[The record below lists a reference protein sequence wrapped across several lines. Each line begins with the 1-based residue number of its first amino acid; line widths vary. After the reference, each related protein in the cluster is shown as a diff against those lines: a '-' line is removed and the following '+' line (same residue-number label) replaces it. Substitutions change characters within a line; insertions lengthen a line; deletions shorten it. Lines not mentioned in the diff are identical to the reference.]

1 MSYRE
6 KALRLHKE
14 LRGKIE
20 VISKKKVE
28 NREDLSTVYTPG
40 VAYPCLEIE
49 KDPELA
55 YRYTA
60 KGNLVAVVTDGSAV
74 LGLGNIGALA
84 GMPVMEGKCVLFK
97 EFGGV
102 DAFPIMLSTQD
113 PDEIVE
119 TVVRIA
125 PGFGGINLEDISAP
139 RCFYIEREIQ
149 KRVDIPIFHDDQ
161 HGTAIVTLAGLINA
175 LKIVRKKMEEIK
187 VVINGA
193 GSAGIAITKILLSS
207 GVKDIVLVDR
217 RGIIYKGREGLNEAK
232 EEIAKITNPKHL
244 KGGLKDATVGR
255 DVFIGVSTK
264 DVLTPEMVKTMAPD
278 LIIFA
283 MANPDPEIRPEL
295 AKEAG
300 ARIVATGRS
309 DYPNQINNV
318 LAFPGVFRG
327 ALDVGATCINEEMKK
342 AAAYAIANIIPEDEL
357 REDYIIPNPFNKEI
371 ARRVAKEVKEA
382 AIKTKVIRKTKR

>member
-1 MSYRE
+1 MSYKE
-6 KALRLHKE
+6 KALKLHEE
-14 LRGKIE
+14 LRGKLEI
-20 VISKKKVE
+20 ISKKKVE
-28 NREDLSTVYTPG
+28 NKEDLSTVYTPG

-55 YRYTA
+55 YRYTG

-175 LKIVRKKMEEIK
+175 LKIVGKKMGDIK
-187 VVINGA
+187 VVVNGA

-207 GVKDIVLVDR
+207 GVVDIVVVDR
-217 RGIIYKGREGLNEAK
+217 KGIIYKGREGLNEAK
-232 EEIAKITNPKHL
+232 EEIASLTNKGRL
-244 KGGLKDATVGR
+244 TGGLKEAVAGR

-264 DVLTPEMVKTMAPD
+264 DVLTQDMVKTMAQDP
-278 LIIFA
+278 IIFA
-283 MANPDPEIRPEL
+283 MANPDPEIKPEL

-300 ARIVATGRS
+300 ARIIATGRS

-327 ALDVGATCINEEMKK
+327 ALDAGATRINEEMKK
-342 AAAYAIANIIPEDEL
+342 EAAYAISSIIPDKEL
-357 REDYIIPNPFNKEI
+357 REDYIIPDPFNKEVVKE
-371 ARRVAKEVKEA
+371 VAKAVKDA
-382 AIKTKVIRKTKR
+382 AIRTKVVRNYK

>member
-1 MSYRE
+1 MSYKE
-6 KALRLHKE
+6 KALKLHKE
-14 LRGKIE
+14 LKGKIE
-20 VISKKKVE
+20 VISKSKVE
-28 NREDLSTVYTPG
+28 TREDLSTVYTPG

-49 KDPELA
+49 KDPSSA
-55 YRYTA
+55 YQYTA

-125 PGFGGINLEDISAP
+125 PGFGGVNLEDISAP

-161 HGTAIVTLAGLINA
+161 HGTAVVTLAGLINA
-175 LKIVRKKMEEIK
+175 LKLTGKKMEDIK

-193 GSAGIAITKILLSS
+193 GSAGIAITKILLAS

-217 RGIIYKGREGLNEAK
+217 KGIIYKGRDNLNWAK
-232 EEIAKITNPKHL
+232 EEIAELTNKEGI
-244 KGGLKDATVGR
+244 KGDLEDAVLGR
-255 DVFIGVSTK
+255 DVFIGVSSK
-264 DVLTPEMVKTMAPD
+264 DVLKPEMVKKMAKDP
-278 LIIFA
+278 IIFA
-283 MANPDPEIRPEL
+283 MANPDPEIDPEL
-295 AKEAG
+295 ARKSG
-300 ARIVATGRS
+300 AKIVATGRS

-318 LAFPGVFRG
+318 LAFPGIFRG
-327 ALDVGATCINEEMKK
+327 ALDAGARLINEEMKK
-342 AAAYAIANIIPEDEL
+342 AAAYAISGMIPEDEL
-357 REDYIIPNPFNKEI
+357 REDYIIPNPLNKEV
-371 ARRVAKEVKEA
+371 AKRVAEAVKEA
-382 AIKTKVIRKTKR
+382 AIRTGVTRR

>member
-1 MSYRE
+1 MSYKE
-6 KALRLHKE
+6 KALKLHEE

-20 VISKKKVE
+20 VVPKKRVKDK
-28 NREDLSTVYTPG
+28 EDLSTVYTPG

-49 KDPELA
+49 KDPTSA
-55 YRYTA
+55 YKYTS

-119 TVVRIA
+119 TVVRIS

-161 HGTAIVTLAGLINA
+161 HGTAIVTLAGLLNA
-175 LKIVRKKMEEIK
+175 LKIVGKELREIK

-193 GSAGIAITKILLSS
+193 GSAGIAISRILLSS
-207 GVKDIVLVDR
+207 GVEDIVLLDR
-217 RGIIYKGREGLNEAK
+217 KGIIYEGRDGLNDAK
-232 EEIAKITNPKHL
+232 EEIAQLTNRDML
-244 KGGLKDATVGR
+244 KGGLSEAVKGR

-264 DVLTPEMVKTMAPD
+264 DVLTPDMVRTMGKDP
-278 LIIFA
+278 IIFA
-283 MANPDPEIRPEL
+283 MANPDPEIRPDL

-327 ALDVGATCINEEMKK
+327 ALDVGAKCINEEMKK
-342 AAAYAIANIIPEDEL
+342 AAAYAIAGIIPEEEL
-357 REDYIIPNPFNKEI
+357 KEDYIIPNPFNKEV
-371 ARRVAKEVKEA
+371 ARRVAEAVEKA
-382 AIKTKVIRKTKR
+382 AISTGITR

>member
-1 MSYRE
+1 MSYKE
-6 KALRLHKE
+6 KALKLHEE
-14 LRGKIE
+14 LRGKLEI
-20 VISKKKVE
+20 VSKKKVE
-28 NREDLSTVYTPG
+28 NKEDLSTVYTPG

-55 YRYTA
+55 YRYTG

-175 LKIVRKKMEEIK
+175 LKIVGKKMGDIK
-187 VVINGA
+187 VVVNGA

-207 GVKDIVLVDR
+207 GVVDIVVVDR
-217 RGIIYKGREGLNEAK
+217 KGIIYKGREGLNEAK
-232 EEIAKITNPKHL
+232 EEIASLTNKGRL
-244 KGGLKDATVGR
+244 TGGLKEAVAGR

-264 DVLTPEMVKTMAPD
+264 DVLTQDMVKTMAQDP
-278 LIIFA
+278 IIFA
-283 MANPDPEIRPEL
+283 MANPDPEIKPEL

-300 ARIVATGRS
+300 ARIIATGRS

-327 ALDVGATCINEEMKK
+327 ALDAGATRINEEMKK
-342 AAAYAIANIIPEDEL
+342 EAAYAISSIIPDKEL
-357 REDYIIPNPFNKEI
+357 REDYIIPDPFNKEVVKE
-371 ARRVAKEVKEA
+371 VAKAVKDA
-382 AIKTKVIRKTKR
+382 AIRTKVVRNYK